1 MRWSNAGGMV
11 LAALLYWA
19 SARLGMALFA
29 LQPSNITM
37 LWLPSGIGLVM
48 VLHAG
53 WRAVPWV
60 AVASFAANWP
70 GMAQAAWE
78 WQALHTAVAAMADAL
93 APWYAA
99 RQMQR
104 WLPDGIERT
113 LDGLVFVLR
122 VCALPTLLSSL
133 VLAANLVWGGYIAP
147 AAMTDFV
154 LMLLLAD
161 SLGILLVY
169 PLYASWKTKVVAEGA
184 PRGRFPVGLLVL
196 GALLVLAH
204 TGFPLCIYLVVPV
217 LLFMVFQVS
226 SRQLTLALLLVV
238 VGIVSAASLPQGP
251 FALLPVAVRHQML
264 VAFLY
269 STTVAVLWGL
279 YSRRALESEQHAALS
294 WQHIAGHDPLT
305 GLVNRM
311 VFDPMLALETER
323 MRRDE
328 RNYRF
333 SVAMLDLDFFKS
345 INDQHGHA
353 AGDKVLV
360 EVAQRMQ
367 AFLRGM
373 DVAARYGGEEF
384 AVLFPG
390 ANAQEACQALE
401 RLRDDLEH
409 NPVRVT
415 NYHIAVTISAGVAEC
430 SQQTVGAAQLL
441 AQADAALYQ
450 AKQEGRNRI
459 VCSSAGG

>member
-1 MRWSNAGGMV
+1 MRWAKGLEIP

-19 SARLGMALFA
+19 SARLGMALFS
-29 LQPSNITM
+29 LQPSNITL

-48 VLHAG
+48 VLQAG
-53 WRAVPWV
+53 GRALPWI
-60 AVASFAANWP
+60 AAASFAANFP

-78 WQALHTAVAAMADAL
+78 WQVLHTAIAAAVDAL
-93 APWYAA
+93 TPWYAA

-104 WLPDGIERT
+104 WLPGGVERT

-122 VCALPTLLSSL
+122 VCALPTLLSAL
-133 VLAANLVWGGYIAP
+133 ALAANLAWGGYIA
-147 AAMTDFV
+147 AAAVADFV
-154 LMLLLAD
+154 VMLLLAD
-161 SLGILLVY
+161 SLGLLLVY
-169 PLYASWKTKVVAEGA
+169 PVFESWLRNVSGA
-184 PRGRFPVGLLVL
+184 RAQRWHFAAGVGTLM
-196 GALLVLAH
+196 ALLVLAH
-204 TGFPLCIYLVVPV
+204 TGFPLCIYLVLPV
-217 LLFMVFQVS
+217 LLFMVFQAS
-226 SRQLTLALLLVV
+226 NRQLTLALLLTVV
-238 VGIVSAASLPQGP
+238 SIVSASALPQGP
-251 FALLPVAVRHQML
+251 FALLPVGVRHQML

-269 STTVAVLWGL
+269 GITVAVLWGL
-279 YSRRALESEQHAALS
+279 YSRRELESQQHAAQS
-294 WQHIAGHDPLT
+294 WRHIAGHDPLT
-305 GLVNRM
+305 GLVNRL

-323 MRRDE
+323 VRRND

-333 SVAMLDLDFFKS
+333 SVAMLDLDHFKS
-345 INDQHGHA
+345 VNDQHGHA

-390 ANAQEACQALE
+390 ASAQEAGLALE

-409 NPVRVT
+409 NPVRVA
-415 NYHIAVTISAGVAEC
+415 NFHIAVTISAGVAEGGLHTG
-430 SQQTVGAAQLL
+430 SAARLM

-450 AKQEGRNRI
+450 AKQSGRNRI
-459 VCSSAGG
+459 VCASTV